1 MPILAIGLPVTKES
15 LNRALGTVCQQLE
28 VNFDVIEN
36 LKGWSDNTQQ
46 SDIETL
52 GFTADEAYLMK
63 VVIDD
68 LYQLRT
74 LYAGAATLAEV
85 KDFRTQ
91 ARKAWGL

>member
-1 MPILAIGLPVTKES
+1 MPILAIGLPVTKDS
-15 LNRALGTVCQQLE
+15 LNRVLGTVCQQLE

-46 SDIETL
+46 ADIEAL
-52 GFTADEAYLMK
+52 GFTADEAYLIK
-63 VVIDD
+63 VLIDD
-68 LYQLRT
+68 LHQLRT
-74 LYAGAATLAEV
+74 LYGGVATLANV